1 MNDHPQIDRL
11 HKLAVTRPDS
21 SLFENPTDYLKWF
34 LKQVSSFFSDEN
46 KLRFANVQYFS
57 SLYGNQNGFV
67 NGRLINIPTLLNL
80 DVIKVE
86 AIPKT
91 LIDVTAFLAATSI
104 IQNVHSEA
112 NKVTINTFRDK
123 LKIETVRENSSTNP
137 RQKVFFDS
145 KQSLL
150 TIYIPDLFDPSISTT
165 LLGNDFYL
173 SNELL
178 IEEFK
183 KGQII
188 LDGVIINDKLDK
200 LFSSEKLM
208 PFIGEVQKFINN
220 PSTQKLIQ
228 QYLKDFFAL
237 DYFKSH
243 GELKD
248 QVQKFIATALLHS
261 WFKSNRFDYQIVV
274 SKYDNN
280 KPIAYGS
287 FLINTDAQLD
297 AELLNYL
304 QIAMNIAFNNLSD
317 ILAWYL
323 PKQNDRLPKSTSAD
337 QLKNIE
343 TSKDSQ
349 LIYQSLSMRAV
360 DFEITKL
367 ARTDESVLLLGETGV
382 GKDFIANEIHN
393 RSKRKDKPFI
403 SVPLSSLSEQIIE
416 SELFGSEKG
425 SYTGSIET
433 RKGKFEQADGGTL
446 YLPEITEIP
455 LSIQIKLLEFLQ
467 YKSISKVGGGKV
479 KLNVRLIFASNSN
492 LENLIA
498 EGKLRS
504 DFYYRICV
512 IKVIVPALRER
523 KEDILPL
530 AHFFTKKHSVRIFGE
545 EYSLDKN
552 VDGILTEQNWDGNV
566 RQLENLIISSIVKSD
581 SKLINEKTI
590 ARSFKDLFASN
601 GNHHSALD
609 KDFKST
615 EKEFKK
621 QYFLDLLKQSN
632 GCISETARISGLT
645 RQAVYKILNELEI
658 KL

>member
-1 MNDHPQIDRL
+1 MNDHPQIDIL
-11 HKLAVTRPDS
+11 HKLAVTPPNN
-21 SLFENPTDYLKWF
+21 SLFENPLDYLNWF
-34 LKQVSSFFSDEN
+34 LKQASSFFIDEN

-57 SLYGNQNGFV
+57 SSYGNQSGFV

-80 DVIKVE
+80 NVIKVE

-112 NKVTINTFRDK
+112 NRVTINTFRDK
-123 LKIETVRENSSTNP
+123 LKIETIRENSSTNSD
-137 RQKVFFDS
+137 QKVFFDRE
-145 KQSLL
+145 QSLL
-150 TIYIPDLFDPSISTT
+150 TIYIPDLYDSSISTK
-165 LLGNDFYL
+165 LLGEDFYL
-173 SNELL
+173 KDELL

-183 KGQII
+183 KGYII
-188 LDGVIINDKLDK
+188 LDGSIIDKKLER
-200 LFSSEKLM
+200 LFSSEKLK
-208 PFIGEVQKFINN
+208 PFIGEVQKFINK
-220 PSTQKLIQ
+220 PSTQKLVQ
-228 QYLKDFFAL
+228 EYFEVFFSL
-237 DYFKSH
+237 DYFKSYT
-243 GELKD
+243 ELKD
-248 QVQKFIATALLHS
+248 QVQKFITTALLHS
-261 WFKSNRFDYQIVV
+261 WFKPNRFDYQIVV
-274 SKYDNN
+274 SKYDRN

-297 AELLNYL
+297 TELLNYL

-317 ILAWYL
+317 ILTWYL
-323 PKQNDRLPKSTSAD
+323 PNSNDRLSKSATND
-337 QLKNIE
+337 QLRNIE
-343 TSKDSQ
+343 TNKDSN
-349 LIYQSLSMRAV
+349 LIYCSTLMRAV
-360 DFEITKL
+360 DLEITKN

-393 RSKRKDKPFI
+393 RSNRKDKPFI

-416 SELFGSEKG
+416 SELFGSDKG

-446 YLPEITEIP
+446 YLPEISEIP
-455 LSIQIKLLEFLQ
+455 LTIQIKLLEFLQ
-467 YKSISKVGGGKV
+467 YKYISKVGGSKL

-492 LENLIA
+492 LENLIV

-512 IKVIVPALRER
+512 LKLMVPALRER

-530 AHFFTKKHSVRIFGE
+530 ANYFTKKHSLRIFGE
-545 EYSLDKN
+545 EYPLDNN
-552 VDGILTEQNWDGNV
+552 VDGILTKQNWDGNV
-566 RQLENLIISSIVKSD
+566 RQLENLIISSIVNANN
-581 SKLINEKTI
+581 KLINEKAI
-590 ARSFKDLFASN
+590 ARSFKDQFGKN
-601 GNHHSALD
+601 GDHNLELS

-621 QYFLDLLKQSN
+621 QYFIGLLKQTN
-632 GCISETARISGLT
+632 GCISETARIAGLT

>member
-1 MNDHPQIDRL
+1 MNDHPQIDIL
-11 HKLAVTRPDS
+11 HKLAVTPPNN
-21 SLFENPTDYLKWF
+21 SLFENPLDYLNWF
-34 LKQVSSFFSDEN
+34 LKQASSFFIDEN

-57 SLYGNQNGFV
+57 SSYGNQSGFV

-80 DVIKVE
+80 NVIKVE

-112 NKVTINTFRDK
+112 NRVTINTFRDK
-123 LKIETVRENSSTNP
+123 LKIETIRENSSTNSD
-137 RQKVFFDS
+137 QKVFFDRE
-145 KQSLL
+145 QSLL
-150 TIYIPDLFDPSISTT
+150 TIYIPDLYDSSISTK
-165 LLGNDFYL
+165 LLGEDFYL
-173 SNELL
+173 KDELL

-183 KGQII
+183 KGYII
-188 LDGVIINDKLDK
+188 LDGSIIDKKLER
-200 LFSSEKLM
+200 LFSSEKLK
-208 PFIGEVQKFINN
+208 PFIGEVQKFINK
-220 PSTQKLIQ
+220 PSTQKLVQ
-228 QYLKDFFAL
+228 EYFEVFFSL
-237 DYFKSH
+237 DYFKSYT
-243 GELKD
+243 ELKD
-248 QVQKFIATALLHS
+248 QVQKFITTALLHS
-261 WFKSNRFDYQIVV
+261 WFKPNRFDYQIVV
-274 SKYDNN
+274 SKYDRN

-317 ILAWYL
+317 ILTWYL
-323 PKQNDRLPKSTSAD
+323 PNSNDRLSKSATND
-337 QLKNIE
+337 QLRNIE
-343 TSKDSQ
+343 TNKDSN
-349 LIYQSLSMRAV
+349 LIYCSTLMRAV
-360 DFEITKL
+360 DFEITKF
-367 ARTDESVLLLGETGV
+367 ASTDESVLLLGETGV

-393 RSKRKDKPFI
+393 RSNRKDKPFI

-433 RKGKFEQADGGTL
+433 RKGRFEQADDGTL
-446 YLPEITEIP
+446 YLPEISEIP
-455 LSIQIKLLEFLQ
+455 LTIQIKLLEFLQ
-467 YKSISKVGGGKV
+467 YKYISKVGGSKL

-492 LENLIA
+492 LENLIV

-512 IKVIVPALRER
+512 LKLMVPALRER

-530 AHFFTKKHSVRIFGE
+530 ANYFTKKHSLRIFGE
-545 EYSLDKN
+545 EYPLDNN
-552 VDGILTEQNWDGNV
+552 VDGILTKQNWDGNV
-566 RQLENLIISSIVKSD
+566 RQLENLIISSIVNANN
-581 SKLINEKTI
+581 KLINEKAI
-590 ARSFKDLFASN
+590 ARSFKDQFGKN
-601 GNHHSALD
+601 GDHNLEFS

-621 QYFLDLLKQSN
+621 QYFIDLLKQTN
-632 GCISETARISGLT
+632 GCISETARIAGLT